1 MSPRIPSNPNTHW
14 SEEEMQVL
22 SRELRRFTAY
32 STTSDV
38 AKCVKI
44 AAFLPEKL
52 TRDVAQQIHRLQI
65 TPRVNLRKHETRPSD
80 CRHTSDD
87 IFEEGVTFVDSTKR
101 NPTRT
106 GRSMSQI
113 FTENEEL
120 LDIVENANIER
131 QIDQK
136 ERLLHILDNLMA
148 VDGIIRRASTVGR
161 ELPRIPVRVDVELVK
176 GVLGW

>member
-1 MSPRIPSNPNTHW
+1 
-14 SEEEMQVL
+14 
-22 SRELRRFTAY
+22 
-32 STTSDV
+32 
-38 AKCVKI
+38 
-44 AAFLPEKL
+44 
-52 TRDVAQQIHRLQI
+52 
-65 TPRVNLRKHETRPSD
+65 VNLRKHETRPSD

-161 ELPRIPVRVDVELVK
+161 ELPRIPVRVDAELVK
-176 GVLGW
+176 VVLGW

>member
-1 MSPRIPSNPNTHW
+1 MSPRIQSNPNTHW
-14 SEEEMQVL
+14 SEEELQVL
-22 SRELRRFTAY
+22 SRELRRFTAD
-32 STTSDV
+32 STASDV

-65 TPRVNLRKHETRPSD
+65 TRTVNMRKHETRPSD
-80 CRHTSDD
+80 CRHASDV
-87 IFEEGVTFVDSTKR
+87 FEEGITFVDSTKR

-136 ERLLHILDNLMA
+136 EPLLHILDNLMV
-148 VDGIIRRASTVGR
+148 VDSIIRRASTVGR
-161 ELPRIPVRVDVELVK
+161 ELPRIPVRVDAELVK
-176 GVLGW
+176 VVLGW